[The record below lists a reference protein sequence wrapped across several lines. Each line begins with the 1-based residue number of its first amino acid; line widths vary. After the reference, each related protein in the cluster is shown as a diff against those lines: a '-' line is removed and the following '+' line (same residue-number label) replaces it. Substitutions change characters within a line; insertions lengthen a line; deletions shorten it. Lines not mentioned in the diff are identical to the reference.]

1 MLEADP
7 VTKEQEQIEDLQ
19 ARVAFQEDLLSSLNN
34 RVAEQEQDIEVLK
47 KQLKIVY
54 KKVSSL
60 AGSIESAGE
69 EDEAPPPH
77 Y

>member
-1 MLEADP
+1 M
-7 VTKEQEQIEDLQ
+7 TKEQEQIEDLQ

-34 RVAEQEQDIEVLK
+34 RVAEQEHEIEVLK

-69 EDEAPPPH
+69 ADEAPPPH